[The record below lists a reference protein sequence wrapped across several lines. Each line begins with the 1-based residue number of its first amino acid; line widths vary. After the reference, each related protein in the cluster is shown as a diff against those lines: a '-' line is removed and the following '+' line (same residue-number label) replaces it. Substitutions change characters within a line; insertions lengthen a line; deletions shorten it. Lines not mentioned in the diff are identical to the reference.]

1 VGDRKRESLQPEKA
15 GAPKGSGLCHDATPW
30 TQLNRVPLCQ
40 ATLSI
45 GPYLLLKVQF
55 QRYFSFPNSPD
66 SKPGVAHQKLRGY
79 PTEREA
85 GPRDVYSRVYE
96 KSWKVSSPALMPAT
110 SLATGDTYRT
120 GPRADSPP
128 NRRYHFAQRAGTPER
143 CPGPPRLE
151 QPQQQY
157 YQDDYYYDAYYQ
169 AQLIAPH
176 PFTSFTVVDCSLSS
190 YKSLGASTRSPAS
203 PYPCRSHRSI
213 HR

>member
-1 VGDRKRESLQPEKA
+1 
-15 GAPKGSGLCHDATPW
+15 
-30 TQLNRVPLCQ
+30 
-40 ATLSI
+40 
-45 GPYLLLKVQF
+45 
-55 QRYFSFPNSPD
+55 
-66 SKPGVAHQKLRGY
+66 
-79 PTEREA
+79 
-85 GPRDVYSRVYE
+85 VYE

-128 NRRYHFAQRAGTPER
+128 NRRYHFAQRAGTPEG
-143 CPGPPRLE
+143 CPGPVRLE

-176 PFTSFTVVDCSLSS
+176 PFTSFTVVGCSLSP
-190 YKSLGASTRSPAS
+190 YRRLDASTRSPTS

-213 HR
+213 HRQVASWIRSSVPAPPRPRTPRRRLRCCSRGAPRQPLCPRDARRPSGLPSPVW